1 MAIGPLVVGDQ
12 TCINRRRQSGSK
24 ATGVSSDQDG
34 GIGRSW
40 IDDEVILEDPVNGGD
55 VVPTRQGLDEGSF
68 DYFGIDGKAAL
79 PRHRERLHRNG
90 SVVTRVAV
98 LDFVEANGGL
108 L

>member
-1 MAIGPLVVGDQ
+1 M
-12 TCINRRRQSGSK
+12 
-24 ATGVSSDQDG
+24 SSDQDG